1 MCKQINWAFLSKIKY
16 ITAKFIAPPT
26 LKLMPNFTNF
36 TKRAFLTTTL
46 TDLKY
51 NLTDSN
57 GDLCTKLLFIFNQIK
72 YEK

>member
-1 MCKQINWAFLSKIKY
+1 MKY

-57 GDLCTKLLFIFNQIK
+57 GDLCTKLLF
-72 YEK
+72 YL